1 MENEWR
7 FIQTGFQDGAT
18 NMAIDEAMLIFHSK
32 GLVPPTL
39 RFYGWSPPAFSLGY
53 FQKIERVVDLERCR
67 LAGVDC
73 VRRITGGRAVFHDKE
88 LTYSIVAS
96 QRLPQVSGKVIESY
110 LKISKGLL
118 EGLAL
123 LGISAE
129 MVEKPT
135 KNRHTTAACF
145 DAPSWYELVVDG
157 KKLVGSAQTRKFGCV
172 LQHGAILLDLD
183 VDKMF
188 ELMAFP
194 NEALR
199 NRQKEIFKKK
209 ACSIKSVLDR
219 EVTYEEL
226 SQALFTGFEKS
237 LDVKLIPGALT
248 DKELELASRLREE
261 KYTRLGWSS
270 INSAKNLNL
279 QI

>member
-18 NMAIDEAMLIFHSK
+18 NMAIDEAILIFHSK

-53 FQKIERVVDLERCR
+53 FQKVERVVDLEKCR

-88 LTYSIVAS
+88 LTYSVIAS
-96 QRLPQVSGKVIESY
+96 QRLPQISGRVIESY
-110 LKISKGLL
+110 LKLSKGVL

-123 LGISAE
+123 LGIPAK
-129 MVEKPT
+129 MVEKPS
-135 KNRHTTAACF
+135 KKRHTTAACF

-209 ACSIKSVLDR
+209 ACTIKSVLGC
-219 EVTYEEL
+219 EVTYEEI
-226 SQALFTGFEKS
+226 SQAILTGFKKS
-237 LDVKLIPGALT
+237 LGVKLIPSELT
-248 DKELELASRLREE
+248 DKELELASKLREE
-261 KYTRLGWSS
+261 KYSRLDWSS
-270 INSAKNLNL
+270 LDSMKIPDL